1 MRRYYIHDG
10 QMEKGPFDFEELK
23 SQSLSKETPVW
34 YESLDKWAIAG
45 NLDELKEYFN
55 KKSTPPPFPGTIVKK
70 ELSGNGVMNRH
81 EILNSFSD
89 AEEIYPQYKKSS
101 LALLVIIFIIITII
115 IIAYFAFS

>member
-1 MRRYYIHDG
+1 MRQYYIHDG

-23 SQSLSKETPVW
+23 SQSLRKETPVW
-34 YESLDKWAIAG
+34 YEGLKSWAKAE

-70 ELSGNGVMNRH
+70 ESSGNGAINRH

-89 AEEIYPQYKKSS
+89 AEEIYPQYKKNS
-101 LALLVIIFIIITII
+101 LLYIVIIFIIITII